1 MNIHKTCKSVGIKFQ
16 FYELGV
22 RTGRPLEEQAERPY
36 EGSCLVMV
44 YFHLGLCADYTN
56 ELTNHFT
63 IALDPIQ
70 YILYFNKTIYANVSE
85 PDVLVPPLIQA
96 AWRWKLE
103 DTEFEMGL
111 T

>member
-1 MNIHKTCKSVGIKFQ
+1 MWNEGTQMNIHKTCKSVGIKFQ

-63 IALDPIQ
+63 IALDPI
-70 YILYFNKTIYANVSE
+70 
-85 PDVLVPPLIQA
+85 
-96 AWRWKLE
+96 
-103 DTEFEMGL
+103 
-111 T
+111 